1 MHYTPIHIPC
11 EKGNFA
17 IMISIKQHNYLIIN
31 KIKVLQ
37 FRENSGDFVH
47 WYEDTRSGN
56 QTERKSGY
64 DA

>member
-1 MHYTPIHIPC
+1 MNST
-11 EKGNFA
+11 KRT
-17 IMISIKQHNYLIIN
+17 K
-31 KIKVLQ
+31 

-47 WYEDTRSGN
+47 RYEDSRSGN